1 MGELGILLF
10 LSPFQHR
17 APESAVRLAQAAVHE
32 GQRVSFFFLGDGVY
46 NTSRALAEASPDS
59 VVQRFAALPP
69 EVQLTNCSTCARA
82 RGLTDE
88 TIVPRARNGTLE
100 DLSDLLLSA
109 DRFLTFAQE
118 G

>member
-17 APESAVRLAQAAVHE
+17 APETAARLARAAVRE
-32 GQRVSFFFLGDGVY
+32 GHRATVFFLGDGVY
-46 NTSRALAEASPDS
+46 NTSRALAEASPES
-59 VVQRFAALPP
+59 VVRRFADLPT
-69 EVQLTNCSTCARA
+69 EVRLINCTTCARA

-88 TIVPRARNGTLE
+88 ALVPHAQNGTLE

>member
-17 APESAVRLAQAAVHE
+17 APETAVRLAQAAVHE
-32 GQRVSFFFLGDGVY
+32 GHRVTVFFLGDGVY
-46 NTSRALAEASPDS
+46 NTSRALADANPDS
-59 VVQRFAALPP
+59 VVRRFADLPP
-69 EVQLTNCSTCARA
+69 DVRLVNCTTCARA
-82 RGLTDE
+82 RGLVDAAL
-88 TIVPRARNGTLE
+88 VPRAENGTLE

-109 DRFLTFAQE
+109 YRFVTMTQE